1 MRTCSSIKTSVL
13 DPWYPQAAGQ
23 TYVIVLGKIEELAD
37 LGGPLGSEP
46 LGVGDVGKTG
56 DFGLTLLDDG
66 EGENGQI
73 GTDDASTDGL
83 PLALTSAT
91 GTVAR
96 STLGEEQLDTVGQ
109 QNTLLHGET
118 LLVVSTSD
126 LEDVAL
132 ELVTDGV
139 AGDLLAHTLL
149 VENTNAAFIVDLDQL
164 LGAVGGVAVNRGER
178 QSARS
183 HFRDFPPAASVIPPS
198 QSSPIIATSSFYT
211 VVASPIPPIP
221 PCRPR
226 LSTIG
231 RGRGATKREIAE

>member
-1 MRTCSSIKTSVL
+1 VALVL
-13 DPWYPQAAGQ
+13 ETLRSNQSLDLGCLGERLLALNLGLNLAADNVLAN
-23 TYVIVLGKIEELAD
+23 VIVLGEIEELAD

-56 DFGLTLLDDG
+56 DFGLALLDDG

-118 LLVVSTSD
+118 LLVV
-126 LEDVAL
+126 
-132 ELVTDGV
+132 
-139 AGDLLAHTLL
+139 H
-149 VENTNAAFIVDLDQL
+149 Q
-164 LGAVGGVAVNRGER
+164 
-178 QSARS
+178 
-183 HFRDFPPAASVIPPS
+183 
-198 QSSPIIATSSFYT
+198 
-211 VVASPIPPIP
+211 
-221 PCRPR
+221 
-226 LSTIG
+226 
-231 RGRGATKREIAE
+231 